1 MATDRHPSGRTSTR
15 KSTVSTAPT
24 NTVTPAPSHDQP
36 WIMFSLNSI
45 QEQINRIEDRLRRF
59 ERFVWI
65 SQGIVITVVV
75 IWAVVQFVFSN
86 FQVDISPKP

>member
-1 MATDRHPSGRTSTR
+1 
-15 KSTVSTAPT
+15 
-24 NTVTPAPSHDQP
+24 
-36 WIMFSLNSI
+36 MFSLNNI

-65 SQGIVITVVV
+65 SQGVVITVVV
-75 IWAVVQFVFSN
+75 IWAVLQFVLSN

>member
-1 MATDRHPSGRTSTR
+1 MATDRNAGAGKSRRKPTASTSPA
-15 KSTVSTAPT
+15 K
-24 NTVTPAPSHDQP
+24 TVTPTPSHDQP
-36 WIMFSLNSI
+36 WLMFSLDTI

-65 SQGIVITVVV
+65 SQGVVITVVV
-75 IWAVVQFVFSN
+75 IWAVLQFVLSN